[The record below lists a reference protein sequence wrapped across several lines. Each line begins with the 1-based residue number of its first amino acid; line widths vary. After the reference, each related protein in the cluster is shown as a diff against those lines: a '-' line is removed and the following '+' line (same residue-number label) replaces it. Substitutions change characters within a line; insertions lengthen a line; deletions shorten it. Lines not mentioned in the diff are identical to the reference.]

1 VLRPE
6 GEEAVNANERIQ
18 RACDRYVIEKGRSP
32 THIFIGRHL
41 YNEARRSIYARAEEQ
56 GMTLYY
62 WNGYRLECLLSLPE
76 EAVLVGDVLEVAE

>member
-1 VLRPE
+1 
-6 GEEAVNANERIQ
+6 VNANERIQ
-18 RACDRYVIEKGRSP
+18 RACDRYVIEKGRAP